1 MIFLQEFALTGTWYS
16 TKVNSNRHS
25 HQKLEPIKR
34 VTISSNL
41 WTKPQNNLNSSR
53 FKGGGVY
60 NFVLKMC
67 NHFEVNYQ
75 GEEFSK
81 EKKFQ
86 MNFFSGLFFDGE
98 IVREQIIV
106 FIHEIIILLI
116 YSQAIL

>member
-1 MIFLQEFALTGTWYS
+1 
-16 TKVNSNRHS
+16 
-25 HQKLEPIKR
+25 
-34 VTISSNL
+34 
-41 WTKPQNNLNSSR
+41 
-53 FKGGGVY
+53 
-60 NFVLKMC
+60 MC

-116 YSQAIL
+116 YSQAILWAKNEVSLIFTIKDDSITLT